1 MKLRKWLYFSSLL
14 IIGSGLLTMSCS
26 SKIADEVKEVKN
38 IYYETFE
45 EYLQDENV
53 LKNAF
58 EKTSHIT
65 NNSYVENIDN
75 KALFMRLEKYQNSIV
90 PFGGENVID
99 NYIEYTEDG
108 FMYDKIEDVYYPA
121 PQNVEESI
129 EETIESFSEANSFFK
144 NEISDVKETF
154 VEIME
159 NDSTNEELHMLKIFT
174 EEVNEDEI
182 RNEYFVSDAE
192 TYAGTNVLSNALYQT
207 GLSKLSTEAFVFSAK
222 ASLKVLTSW
231 ITTNWKA
238 ILIAALLAV
247 LLVIIIS
254 NWSRIKPIFG
264 VIIKWFVDSLKK
276 VASTVINFFSK
287 AGSQAE
293 AQRYKKISLTQYGVS
308 YTPTIEM
315 TEIKNM
321 SFNQKSLYAA
331 IRYENT
337 LLVSVAS
344 IDNNFVL
351 RNVLLKSS
359 QGTYTPLFSYAGETL
374 SDTLL
379 PMYMWY
385 ETDKDYN
392 GVNKRGYFW
401 HWHGSRYSS
410 GSGKYNG
417 HSWYG
422 NPN

>member
-58 EKTSHIT
+58 EKTSHMT

-129 EETIESFSEANSFFK
+129 EEIIESFSEANSFFK

-154 VEIME
+154 VGIME

-231 ITTNWKA
+231 ITT
-238 ILIAALLAV
+238 
-247 LLVIIIS
+247 
-254 NWSRIKPIFG
+254 
-264 VIIKWFVDSLKK
+264 
-276 VASTVINFFSK
+276 
-287 AGSQAE
+287 
-293 AQRYKKISLTQYGVS
+293 
-308 YTPTIEM
+308 
-315 TEIKNM
+315 
-321 SFNQKSLYAA
+321 NQKSLYAA